1 MTVTPSDSNSVQPEQ
16 SGNESWWTS
25 NTMSYDWNDKV
36 ALGRYSPEWFDEIDR
51 RFLHGA
57 RLFTG
62 EPNPFPALM
71 GLDQLRGKR
80 VLEIGCGMGM
90 HSELLHRAG
99 ANLTSIDLWA
109 TSIEATQARF
119 KLKEL
124 EGDIRKMDAEALEF
138 RNEEFDFV
146 WSWGV
151 IHHSES
157 TARAL
162 SEIARVLKPVGEAGI
177 MVYSLDGMPAYVTM
191 MRSYALAF
199 WRGCDLDQLLWHSS
213 DGYTARHYSRD
224 SWREAVRPYF
234 DVDMMRL
241 CGQDADVVPVPRQIR
256 PMLLKL
262 LSRERQVALAGRRGS
277 MLFSRIKKRAR

>member
-1 MTVTPSDSNSVQPEQ
+1 MVATDPAIVEPDQL
-16 SGNESWWTS
+16 GNESWWTQ

-36 ALGRYSPEWFDEIDR
+36 ATARYVPEWFDEIDR

-62 EPNPFPALM
+62 EANPFLELM

-90 HSELLHRAG
+90 HSELLVRAG
-99 ANLTSIDLWA
+99 ARLTSIDLSA
-109 TSIEATQARF
+109 TSIEATKARF
-119 KLKEL
+119 ALKQL
-124 EGDIRKMDAEALEF
+124 DGDIRKMDAEALEF
-138 RNEEFDFV
+138 GDEEFDFV

-162 SEIARVLKPVGEAGI
+162 GEIARVLKPGGEAGI
-177 MVYSLDGMPAYVTM
+177 MVYSLDGMPAYIAM
-191 MRSYALAF
+191 MRSYALSF
-199 WRGCDLDQLLWHSS
+199 WRGGNLDQLLWRSS

-234 DVDMMRL
+234 DVEMMRL
-241 CGQDADVVPVPRQIR
+241 CGQDADVVPVPRRLR
-256 PMLLKL
+256 PRLLKL
-262 LSRERQVALAGRRGS
+262 LSKERQIELAGRRGS
-277 MLFSRIKKRAR
+277 MLFSHIRKRLR